1 MYKQVFSQKEIQK
14 AIKFIKVF
22 FETELA
28 NRLKLTRVSA
38 PLFVP
43 KATGVNDNLNNVERP
58 VSFDALHMPEV
69 GTIEIVHSLAKWK
82 RVALH
87 KYNFISGEGL
97 YTNMNAVRRDENPD
111 EVHSIYVDQWDFEK
125 VIDKDERTFEYLK
138 SQVDKIYSV
147 FLDCEK
153 ELYKKYSHLTPILPL
168 EITYITSEELLQ
180 KYPDL
185 TPKQRERE
193 IVKTHKAVFL
203 RNIGGKL
210 SNGNIHDNRA
220 ADYDDWNLNGDI
232 LFYNPVL
239 DDVIELSSMGI
250 RVNKD
255 SMLSQLN
262 ELNQNDKLKLPF
274 HQMIVNDELPQTY
287 GGGIG
292 QSRICQFL
300 LRCYH
305 IGEVQCSIWPTK
317 VLKEMEEKGIK
328 LL

>member
-1 MYKQVFSQKEIQK
+1 MYKQQFSQKEIQK
-14 AIKFIKVF
+14 AIKFVKVF
-22 FETELA
+22 FESELSI
-28 NRLKLTRVSA
+28 RLNLTRVSA

-43 KATGVNDNLNNVERP
+43 KSTGVNDNLNNVERP
-58 VSFDALHMPEV
+58 VSFDALYMPEV
-69 GTIEIVHSLAKWK
+69 GPIEIVHSLAKWK

-87 KYNFISGEGL
+87 KYDFIEGEGL
-97 YTNMNAVRRDENPD
+97 YTNMNAIRRDETPD

-125 VIDKDERTFEYLK
+125 VMSKNERNFNYLK

-147 FLDCEK
+147 FLDCENA
-153 ELYKKYSHLTPILPL
+153 LYNMYPHLKPILPS

-180 KYPDL
+180 KYPNL
-185 TPKQRERE
+185 SPKDRERK
-193 IVKTHKAVFL
+193 IVKEYKAVFL
-203 RNIGGKL
+203 RNIGKKL
-210 SNGNIHDNRA
+210 SDGTIHDNRA
-220 ADYDDWNLNGDI
+220 ADYDDWDLNGDI

-250 RVNKD
+250 RVNKE
-255 SMLSQLN
+255 SMLYQIK
-262 ELNQNDKLKLPF
+262 ELNQEDKLKFPF
-274 HQMIVNDELPQTY
+274 HQMVLNDELPQTY

-305 IGEVQCSIWPTK
+305 IGEVQCSIWPAS
-317 VLKEMEEKGIK
+317 VLKDMQKKGIK